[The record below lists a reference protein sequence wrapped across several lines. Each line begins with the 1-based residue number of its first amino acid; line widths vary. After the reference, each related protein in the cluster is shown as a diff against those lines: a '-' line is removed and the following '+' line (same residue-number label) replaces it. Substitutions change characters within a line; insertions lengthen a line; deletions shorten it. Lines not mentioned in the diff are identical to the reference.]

1 MKPATQIVTA
11 NGGKEIVVFTDGAS
25 LGNPGPGG
33 YGAVIVFQD
42 LDEVIEL
49 GGSKITTT
57 NNEMEMT
64 AALAA
69 LSYLAHNNLPVHIYT
84 DSAYLINGITK
95 WVFGWE
101 KNGWRTAA
109 DEPVSHERIWK
120 DLVSFVRARGA
131 SGVVSW
137 HKVAGHSGMPGNERA
152 DVIATDFGKGQHP
165 TLYRGRLSQYHTNVL
180 EFAYNP
186 EASDKKSRTKAA
198 AYSYLSLVDG
208 VAMRHKQWASCEQ
221 RVKGKHAKFKK
232 AVSAED
238 ERLILAD
245 WGIATDEVADAQ

>member
-1 MKPATQIVTA
+1 MKPYTHTVVAH
-11 NGGKEIVVFTDGAS
+11 GGKEIVVFTDGAS

-49 GGSKITTT
+49 GGSKSSTT

-64 AALAA
+64 AALAS

-95 WVFGWE
+95 WVYGWE
-101 KNGWRTAA
+101 KNGWKTQSG
-109 DEPVSHERIWK
+109 DPVSHERIWK
-120 DLVSFVRARGA
+120 DLVSLVRERGT
-131 SGVVSW
+131 SGIVSW

-152 DVIATDFGKGQHP
+152 DVIATDFGKGHHP
-165 TLYRGRLSQYHTNVL
+165 VLYRGRLSAYHTNVL
-180 EFAYNP
+180 EFNYTA

-208 VAMRHKQWASCEQ
+208 VAMRHTTWASCER

-232 AVSAED
+232 ALSADD
-238 ERLILAD
+238 EKTILAD
-245 WGIATDEVADAQ
+245 WGIAPTQVADDQ